1 MLWRRWGTRLC
12 SPSFCWGWRNLNKYE
27 LFVTIHA
34 STSRCF
40 CGNHHNECN
49 DVLCLSIPL
58 PQSLLSASPHLFR
71 KTVLGVKDEMYL
83 FSLLVNTQVRSVA
96 GRWMSA
102 AAQRV
107 LRPPLRHT
115 VLQPTEGYAQMPRR
129 GIVFCCPA
137 QWKLITE
144 DGKRNFFFLQ
154 ATHVASRDEWKKD
167 FENTCVIIMEKVEKW
182 CWLIHPWWDSAV
194 TEMITRQICPYRMVF
209 L

>member
-58 PQSLLSASPHLFR
+58 PQFLLSASPYLFR

-115 VLQPTEGYAQMPRR
+115 VLQPTEGHAQMPRR

-144 DGKRNFFFLQ
+144 DGKRNFFFCKLHMLW
-154 ATHVASRDEWKKD
+154 AEMNGKRILKIPVSSLWKRWKND
-167 FENTCVIIMEKVEKW
+167 VG
-182 CWLIHPWWDSAV
+182 
-194 TEMITRQICPYRMVF
+194 
-209 L
+209 